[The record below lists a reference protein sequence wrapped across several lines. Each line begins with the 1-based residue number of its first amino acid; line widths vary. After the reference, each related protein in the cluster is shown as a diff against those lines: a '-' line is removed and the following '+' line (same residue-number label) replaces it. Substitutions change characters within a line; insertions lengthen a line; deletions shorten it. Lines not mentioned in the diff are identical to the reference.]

1 MMEILQW
8 LGSVA
13 GVVALGLL
21 FIFRKGAQ
29 RYVDEKAKNLAT
41 IEDAAKI
48 TREVEGVKALHLRQS
63 HAWKWVFEKEYDIL
77 QRVWSS
83 TWDFQATARSLRPII
98 DRLPQNEEE
107 RKAVFLERHKYHADA
122 VNAFRDVVLKNKPFI
137 PPGVY

>member
-1 MMEILQW
+1 MMEILQC

-63 HAWKWVFEKEYDIL
+63 HAWKWVFEKGSTTFCSVFGAQRGTSKP
-77 QRVWSS
+77 QRVHCAQS
-83 TWDFQATARSLRPII
+83 
-98 DRLPQNEEE
+98 
-107 RKAVFLERHKYHADA
+107 
-122 VNAFRDVVLKNKPFI
+122 
-137 PPGVY
+137 